1 MVMPIFCIQSVFEMV
16 RIIRRQGLTYMTF
29 NQKLKPTLKVGPLT
43 KMATEVQVRKGR
55 IFRII
60 KRQSL
65 THVTFE
71 KQIELKNKSINSL
84 MSL

>member
-1 MVMPIFCIQSVFEMV
+1 MFTKAKKATT
-16 RIIRRQGLTYMTF
+16 LL
-29 NQKLKPTLKVGPLT
+29 KLGPLT
-43 KMATEVQVRKGR
+43 KMATGVQVRKGR

-71 KQIELKNKSINSL
+71 NQIELKNKVVNSL
-84 MSL
+84 MSP